1 MLTTI
6 LLAAGLSRRMGA
18 ANKLLLPFGQSTLI
32 GTTASNL
39 LAAGLGEV
47 LVVLGHDA
55 EKVQAALADLPVQF
69 VENPRFMEGMTASI
83 QAGVAA
89 AHPDSEGYLICPG
102 DMPFVSA
109 ADFRRIGD
117 FFAAIFRSHRE
128 VIVQPVC
135 EGRRGNPVVFSQFYR
150 QQILENTHPEG
161 CRPVLEQN
169 MENVRFVEM
178 PTDGILRDLDTLEDW
193 QAVRP

>member
-47 LVVLGHDA
+47 LVVLGHEA
-55 EKVQAALADLPVQF
+55 EKVRAALADLPVQF
-69 VENPRFMEGMTASI
+69 VENPRFTEGMTASI

-109 ADFRRIGD
+109 VEFRRIGA
-117 FFAAIFRSHRE
+117 FFAESFRANPQT
-128 VIVQPVC
+128 IVQPVFG
-135 EGRRGNPVVFSQFYR
+135 GRRGNPVVFSQFYQ
-150 QQILENTHPEG
+150 QQIFENAHPDG
-161 CRPVLEQN
+161 CRPVLQRN

-178 PTDGILRDLDTLEDW
+178 STASILRDLDTPEDW
-193 QAVRP
+193 QAAQP